1 MFRGFTSIF
10 YKEIIQISRDPLTLG
25 LMLLVPMLQL
35 LIFGYAINTDVRNI
49 KTAVYNLDPGPQSR
63 DLLHAFENTDY
74 FKIVSYSSSDAE
86 LNHAIVSGRV
96 KVGIKIPPDYSDRL
110 LANRQATVL
119 VLIDGSDSSIATQS
133 LQVASQVGLTE
144 SLARLS
150 ASLQNR
156 ESRTSQLPIEV
167 RPKMLFNPDA
177 RSANFM
183 VPGLIAIILQVITTL
198 LTAFAIVRER
208 ERGTLE
214 QLLVTP
220 VRPLGLMVGKLVP
233 YGLIGIVE
241 TLTVLI
247 VMRLVF
253 DVPINGSVLLLI
265 SLSILFLFT
274 ALAIGLLISTRA
286 QNQVQAFQMAWFIM
300 LPSVLLSGFM
310 FPRDSMPL
318 LMRAIGYLLPATHF
332 MEIIRGI
339 VLRGATVVD
348 LLPEVITLAV
358 MGLLLLTLSGLQFHR
373 KIA

>member
-1 MFRGFTSIF
+1 MFRGFRSIF
-10 YKEIIQISRDPLTLG
+10 YKEVIQISRDPLTLL

-74 FKIVSYSSSDAE
+74 FKIVSYAGSDEE

-133 LQVASQVGLTE
+133 LQVSSQVGLTQ
-144 SLARLS
+144 SLARLNTT
-150 ASLQNR
+150 LQGR
-156 ESRTSQLPIEV
+156 ESRTSQLPIEI
-167 RPKMLFNPDA
+167 RPKMLFNPDS

-183 VPGLIAIILQVITTL
+183 VPGLIAVILQIITTL
-198 LTAFAIVRER
+198 LTAFSIVRER

-220 VRPLGLMVGKLVP
+220 VRPFGLMLGKLVP

-241 TLTVLI
+241 TLTVLT

-253 DVPINGSVLLLI
+253 DVPINGSFLLLI

-274 ALAIGLLISTRA
+274 ALAIGLLISTKA
-286 QNQVQAFQMAWFIM
+286 QYQMQALQLAWLIM

-310 FPRDSMPL
+310 FPRDSMPIV
-318 LMRAIGYLLPATHF
+318 MQIVGYLVPATHF

-339 VLRGATVVD
+339 VLRGATLVD

-358 MGLLLLTLSGLQFHR
+358 MGIVLLVLSAFRFR
-373 KIA
+373 KKLA